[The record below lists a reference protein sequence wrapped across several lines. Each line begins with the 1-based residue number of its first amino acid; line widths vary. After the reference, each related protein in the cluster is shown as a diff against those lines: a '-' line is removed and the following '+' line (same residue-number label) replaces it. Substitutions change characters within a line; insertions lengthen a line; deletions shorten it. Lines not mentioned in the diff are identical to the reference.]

1 MITAP
6 FLTDIDP
13 QAAVKGSRDPL
24 GLQTIW
30 ARLGRHVVGNLTTV
44 STSVRDF
51 TTLVLGYY
59 FAERIANESA
69 GDGDLAVFLRWEQL
83 AAYARGEIN
92 GDFNFRGVERV
103 KKNLLESGRV
113 RLGADSTAQILS
125 NQKTYG
131 LWGLY
136 SVPARSSGL
145 VEGDPT
151 RVTAA
156 GRDLV
161 EGVYLPIFAKEGL
174 RSADAVVAR
183 LTKPKADID
192 LRGADRRLAV
202 AVANV
207 LTKRL
212 GGAERETY
220 TTHLLLGG
228 PHDKTLGGQAILARA
243 MESTFGEEGWT
254 LSPPRVRHL
263 AKRCRAEG
271 EIGTAVAERLER
283 IRTAELL
290 LAPSAALFGLL
301 LTSDGQTVP
310 ELARSVRRQWG
321 TSVRTIDPDSTA
333 SLETELR
340 DSTGDAET
348 GRRWVKV
355 ARALE
360 AGEFDVAITL
370 LMDQNAFV
378 MKARAAGGPWV
389 DLSSGRLRVRFR
401 DENNGELPDRSEL
414 SDLWRHSYFLD
425 SLRTIALALRP

>member
-1 MITAP
+1 MLTAP
-6 FLTDIDP
+6 FLTDIDS

-59 FAERIANESA
+59 FAERVANESA

-92 GDFNFRGVERV
+92 RDFNFRGVERV
-103 KKNLLESGRV
+103 KNNLKEGGRV
-113 RLGADSTAQILS
+113 RLGTDSTAQILS

-151 RVTAA
+151 RLTAA

-161 EGVYLPIFAKEGL
+161 EHVYLPIFAKEGV
-174 RSADAVVAR
+174 RNADAVVAR
-183 LTKPKADID
+183 LAKPRADID
-192 LRGADRRLAV
+192 LGRTDRRLVEAV
-202 AVANV
+202 AKV
-207 LTKRL
+207 LAKRL
-212 GGAERETY
+212 GSAEREAY
-220 TTHLLLGG
+220 RMHLLLGG
-228 PHDKTLGGQAILARA
+228 PQDKTVGGQATLAKA
-243 MESTFGEEGWT
+243 MESTFDEEDWT

-271 EIGTAVAERLER
+271 DIGSAVADRLER

-290 LAPSAALFGLL
+290 LAPSAALFGLVL
-301 LTSDGQTVP
+301 NSDGQTIP
-310 ELARSVRRQWG
+310 ELARTVRRQWG
-321 TSVRTIDPDSTA
+321 ASVRTIDPDETA

-348 GRRWVKV
+348 GRRWVKL
-355 ARALE
+355 ARALG
-360 AGEFDVAITL
+360 AGEFAAAIAL
-370 LMDQNAFV
+370 LMEQNAFV

-389 DLSSGRLRVRFR
+389 DLSGGRLRVRFR
-401 DENNGELPDRSEL
+401 DENAGELPDKSEL
-414 SDLWRHSYFLD
+414 PDFWRHSYFLD
-425 SLRTIALALRP
+425 SLRTVALALRP